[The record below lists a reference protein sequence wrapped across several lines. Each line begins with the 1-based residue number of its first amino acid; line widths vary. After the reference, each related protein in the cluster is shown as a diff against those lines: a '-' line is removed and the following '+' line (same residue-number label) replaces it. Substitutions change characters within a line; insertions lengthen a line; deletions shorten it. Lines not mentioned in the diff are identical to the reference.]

1 MNASI
6 NKTSVSVEDLNALV
20 GSRICHDL
28 ISPLGAISNGVE
40 LLNMT
45 GANTAPEVALIAE
58 SVENANA
65 RIRYFRVA
73 FGATNEA
80 ASFSH
85 GEAVSILKDAY
96 KSSRTSVS
104 WRVSGDITRAEVK
117 LAFLLIQC
125 LDSAMP
131 RGGTID
137 VTRSNITWSIKGT
150 AARLRIVDALWARL
164 SQNVAESDIAAA
176 DVHFALAAPTADQMR
191 RRINVA
197 IIDEEITVSF

>member
-20 GSRICHDL
+20 GSRICHNL

-104 WRVSGDITRAEVK
+104 WRVSGDITRAEV
-117 LAFLLIQC
+117 
-125 LDSAMP
+125 
-131 RGGTID
+131 
-137 VTRSNITWSIKGT
+137 
-150 AARLRIVDALWARL
+150 
-164 SQNVAESDIAAA
+164 
-176 DVHFALAAPTADQMR
+176 
-191 RRINVA
+191 
-197 IIDEEITVSF
+197 